1 MSVYA
6 PLSGQI
12 RQDLDELEY
21 LVAQT
26 TRLAQKFKFTGDD
39 DYLGT
44 IALDLH
50 GFYTGAERIFEGI
63 AKEVDRSMPS
73 GSDWHLRL
81 LRQMSAEIRGI
92 RPPVITAETRNNLD
106 QYRGF
111 RHVLRNV
118 YTFNLRPD
126 RIQELADILPA
137 CYAALNGDLS
147 TFIEFLE
154 GVDSF

>member
-21 LVAQT
+21 LVTQT
-26 TRLAQKFKFTGDD
+26 TRLVQKALATGDD

-44 IALDLH
+44 VALNLH
-50 GFYTGAERIFEGI
+50 SFYTGAERIFEGI
-63 AKEVDRSMPS
+63 AKEVDKFMPS

-92 RPPVITAETRNNLD
+92 RPPIITPETRNNLD
-106 QYRGF
+106 EYRGF

-126 RIQELADILPA
+126 RIQELANNLPV
-137 CYAALNGDLS
+137 CYAALNEDLS
-147 TFIEFLE
+147 AFIEFLE
-154 GVDSF
+154 GIDSC